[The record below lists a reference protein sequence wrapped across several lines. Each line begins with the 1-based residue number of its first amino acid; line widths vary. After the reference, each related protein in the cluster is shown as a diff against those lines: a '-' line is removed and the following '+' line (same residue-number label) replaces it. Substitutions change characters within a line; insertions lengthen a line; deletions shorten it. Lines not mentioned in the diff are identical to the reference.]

1 MTNRFIN
8 FNEAAEFTGY
18 SKSYLYK
25 LTSGGIIPF
34 SKPTG
39 KKLVFD
45 RDELEAFMRRNHSAG
60 IKEQQTQA
68 ANYVSTTL

>member
-1 MTNRFIN
+1 MNKIFLS

-60 IKEQQTQA
+60 IKEQQAQA
-68 ANYVSTTL
+68 ANYISSTL